1 MQQQPQQPQSSMGLP
16 SPDDITLPLPP
27 TPPATLVPSE
37 AAADAPT
44 TTKSYHLLLDVYRGL
59 VLGAYALDDLHL
71 PGMGVWIVAGFLP
84 VVGSCAAVRDGY
96 YAFEAQEWGAFM
108 LNLVGLLPF
117 MKGVANVM
125 VALRFLRLGRVSR
138 VAHRMARATRRGR
151 VLGAG
156 TQKAAQTLTG
166 EMHGVGAIALVAKQD
181 DAPVRN
187 RAAPLAL
194 LLALI
199 TAVVSLPELII
210 FLATGV
216 LDTTTRLSA
225 TLSLPDAIAAASIGL
240 LWSIGVLILATRAR
254 RRSRQLKGRPFSRS
268 ILSTL
273 ALWLAWFDLLVW
285 VLLAITGIYL
295 YFVMHAL
302 VR

>member
-16 SPDDITLPLPP
+16 SPDDTTLPLPL
-27 TPPATLVPSE
+27 TQLATQVPSA

-44 TTKSYHLLLDVYRGL
+44 TTKPYHLLVDVYRGL
-59 VLGAYALDDLHL
+59 VLGAYALDDLHM

-96 YAFEAQEWGAFM
+96 YAFEAREWGAFI

-125 VALRFLRLGRVSR
+125 VARRFLRLNRVSH
-138 VAHRMARATRRGR
+138 VAHQMVRVTRRGR

-156 TQKAAQTLTG
+156 TQKAAQIVTG
-166 EMHGVGAIALVAKQD
+166 ETHGVGAIALVVKQD
-181 DAPVRN
+181 DAPERN
-187 RAAPLAL
+187 RSAPLAL

-199 TAVVSLPELII
+199 TAVVSLPELGV

-216 LDTTTRLSA
+216 LDTA
-225 TLSLPDAIAAASIGL
+225 THQSTALSLPEAIAVASVGL
-240 LWSIGVLILATRAR
+240 LWSLGVLILATHAR
-254 RRSRQLKGRPFSRS
+254 RRSRRLKGRPFSRS

-285 VLLAITGIYL
+285 VLLAIAVIYL
-295 YFVMHAL
+295 YVVVHAL
-302 VR
+302 PR